1 MCGIL
6 YVTTGLPSTSSLIT
20 LQCVVLGT
28 SPRWQWEIQTNN
40 VWHFICNHWLA
51 IHIKPYNLTVCCFR
65 YLSQVTVRDLQTNN
79 VWHFICNHWLAIHI
93 KPYNLTVCC
102 FRYLSQVTVRDLQT
116 NDVWHFIC
124 NHWLAIHI
132 KPFNLTVC
140 CFRYLTQVTVRDL
153 QTNDVWH
160 FICNHWLAVNIKPNL
175 LEVLLPPAT
184 EDEMNQCGYLLKRN
198 MAENLRE
205 GKTFFQKD

>member
-6 YVTTGLPSTSSLIT
+6 YVTTGLIPSTSSLIT
-20 LQCVVLGT
+20 F
-28 SPRWQWEIQTNN
+28 R
-40 VWHFICNHWLA
+40 
-51 IHIKPYNLTVCCFR
+51 VCCFR
-65 YLSQVTVRDLQTNN
+65 YLSQVTVRDLQTND

-124 NHWLAIHI
+124 YHWLAIDI
-132 KPFNLTVC
+132 KPYNLTVC
-140 CFRYLTQVTVRDL
+140 CFRYLSQVTVRDL
-153 QTNDVWH
+153 QTNHVWH
-160 FICNHWLAVNIKPNL
+160 FLCNHWLAVNIKPNL
-175 LEVLLPPAT
+175 LEVLLLPAT
-184 EDEMNQCGYLLKRN
+184 EDEMNQYGYLLKRN